1 MEALVPL
8 KNNLLVDSK
17 TNVVKRRIIERINEL
32 GLVDLP
38 KYKNDN
44 EFLVL
49 ICNLIEN
56 LITKKNSVSKKQLL
70 IEIYKQLFSI
80 NEEEA
85 NILSNNIDFIC
96 NQKGLV
102 KKMSYYKLF
111 ICSFKEYFFKK
122 R

>member
-1 MEALVPL
+1 MESLVPL

-56 LITKKNSVSKKQLL
+56 LITKNYVLNKNIKH
-70 IEIYKQLFSI
+70 
-80 NEEEA
+80 
-85 NILSNNIDFIC
+85 
-96 NQKGLV
+96 
-102 KKMSYYKLF
+102 
-111 ICSFKEYFFKK
+111 
-122 R
+122 

>member
-1 MEALVPL
+1 MESLVPL
-8 KNNLLVDSK
+8 KNNLLIDSK

-32 GLVDLP
+32 GLVDLH

-49 ICNLIEN
+49 VANLIEN
-56 LITKKNSVSKKQLL
+56 LITKKDSVSKKQLL
-70 IEIYKQLFSI
+70 IEVYKQLFGIS
-80 NEEEA
+80 EEEA
-85 NILSNNIDFIC
+85 NILSNNIEFIC

-111 ICSFKEYFFKK
+111 MCNFKEYFFKK